1 MGLVTPAIGLIF
13 WTTLSFLIVLFILK
27 KFAWK
32 PILESVQK
40 REKTIEEA
48 IDAAR
53 QAREEMA
60 RLKVTNEEAQKK
72 AREERDLI
80 MKEAREAREL
90 IVSEAKQ
97 KAKIEADRLVAAA
110 RETIK
115 NEKLAA
121 IAELKNQVAT
131 LSIEIAEKILKNQ
144 LSNDD
149 KQKALVQ
156 NMVEEIHLN

>member
-1 MGLVTPAIGLIF
+1 MGLVTPALGLIF
-13 WTTLSFLIVLFILK
+13 WTTLAFVIVLLILK

-32 PILESVQK
+32 PILESVKK

-60 RLKVTNEEAQKK
+60 RLKVSNEEAQKK

-80 MKEAREAREL
+80 LKEAREAREVL
-90 IVSEAKQ
+90 ISEAKGT
-97 KAKIEADRLVAAA
+97 AKKEADRILSAA

-115 NEKLAA
+115 NEKHAA
-121 IAELKNQVAT
+121 IADLKNQVAI
-131 LSIEIAEKILKNQ
+131 LSIEIAEKILRNQ